1 MVFRG
6 LANMGWACARRGLFV
21 FSFSF
26 SNTGIMGIAELNEG
40 IFFFMGEEGNRFNI
54 PIERKRRPNKPRSLE
69 KWEADFPEF
78 FFSCHFFFSS
88 FLSPIC
94 IYIYPQKK
102 FKPKGMHRRER
113 EYTHMKRIFFFKYHH
128 HHTSLTHKY
137 AWNFTRAN
145 TTLS

>member
-26 SNTGIMGIAELNEG
+26 SNTGIMGIAEFNEG
-40 IFFFMGEEGNRFNI
+40 IFFFMREEGNRFNI
-54 PIERKRRPNKPRSLE
+54 PIERKRRWNKPRSLK

-78 FFSCHFFFSS
+78 FFSCNFFFSS

-94 IYIYPQKK
+94 IYIPQRKIQAK
-102 FKPKGMHRRER
+102 RHAQKRER
-113 EYTHMKRIFFFKYHH
+113 VHTYETKFFFNITIIIHP
-128 HHTSLTHKY
+128 SLINMHGLLPVQIQ
-137 AWNFTRAN
+137 R
-145 TTLS
+145 